1 MAEEAAV
8 TPPPTTMMIP
18 VPRFIGTILGVVVT
32 VLVSI
37 GIYTWGTT
45 PSLSSLYTGLE
56 PGDASEVV
64 AALQSAGIPYELN
77 AASGSVMVESGRV
90 HEARLKLA
98 SQGLPKGTA
107 IGVEMLQQ
115 EQNFGTSQFVETA
128 RYHHAMETELARTIS
143 TMRNVKSARV
153 HLAIPKNSVFVRKR
167 EKPSASVTLSLYG
180 GRTIEQGQVN
190 AIIHMVA
197 SSISSLATENV
208 TVVDQR
214 GRLLSSGDISSNVAM
229 TAKQYDYS
237 RQVER
242 DYERRIEHLLEP
254 IMGAGKVR
262 ATVNAEVDFSQQEST
277 EELYNNANQTVRSEQ
292 SSESQRFSKDGGG
305 VPGALANEPPVGGQ
319 LVEGAGGAGGVEAKA
334 NPLNSTR
341 NSVRNYEVDRTI
353 RHLRQSSGSV
363 KRLTVA
369 VLVDDRVVVEEGET
383 TRTPLTAE
391 EITRITS
398 LVQQTIG
405 YDQQRGDLV
414 NVINAS
420 FTPVEELEELPE
432 PSIMENK
439 WVHFALKWIWPFI
452 LIMVV
457 IFTILKPSIR
467 GLTSYTPP
475 VPVVELTEGGVA
487 GEAGAGGAGGVA
499 GVIGEGIEG
508 EGGAEGVAQLEML
521 PGGIPIPSDHDE
533 KVEFAKSMVQQDPKK
548 VANVVKDWIGNEA

>member
-1 MAEEAAV
+1 MAEEAV
-8 TPPPTTMMIP
+8 TPPTTMMIP
-18 VPRFIGTILGVVVT
+18 VPRFIGTVLGVVVT

-190 AIIHMVA
+190 AIVHMVA
-197 SSISSLATENV
+197 SSISSLAPENV
-208 TVVDQR
+208 TVVDQS
-214 GRLLSSGDISSNVAM
+214 GRLLSSGDLSSNVAM
-229 TAKQYDYS
+229 TGKQYDYS

-254 IMGAGKVR
+254 IMGIGKVR

-277 EELYNNANQTVRSEQ
+277 EELYNNANQTMRSEQ
-292 SSESQRFSKDGGG
+292 SSESQRFSKEGGG
-305 VPGALANEPPVGGQ
+305 VPGALANEPPAGGQ
-319 LVEGAGGAGGVEAKA
+319 LVEGAGGAGGIQAKQ
-334 NPLNSTR
+334 NPLNSSR

-383 TRTPLTAE
+383 TRTPLTNE
-391 EITRITS
+391 EITRITT

-420 FTPVEELEELPE
+420 FTAVEELEELPE
-432 PSIMENK
+432 PSIMENM

-452 LIMVV
+452 LILVV

-475 VPVVELTEGGVA
+475 APLVPLNEDGTPMGIEG
-487 GEAGAGGAGGVA
+487 GEAGAGGVA
-499 GVIGEGIEG
+499 GALGHEGAEG
-508 EGGAEGVAQLEML
+508 AEGGAAQLEML
-521 PGGIPIPSDHDE
+521 PGGIPLPSDHDE

-548 VANVVKDWIGNEA
+548 VANVVKDWIGNEV